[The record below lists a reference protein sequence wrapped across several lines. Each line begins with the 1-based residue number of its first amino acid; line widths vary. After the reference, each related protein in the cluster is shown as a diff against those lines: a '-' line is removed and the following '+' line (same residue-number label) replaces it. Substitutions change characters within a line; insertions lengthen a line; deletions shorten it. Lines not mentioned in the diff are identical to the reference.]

1 MARIKVIPPNK
12 AEGKL
17 KEAYDHLVESRGKH
31 ANVHMIQSLNPK
43 TIVSHMDLYMSI
55 MFDESPLHRYQRE
68 MLAVITSLYNSCKY
82 CVEHHKQALLH
93 YWKDEERI
101 DLLIKDYVNASIS
114 TKDKA
119 LCKMAHYLTIKP
131 DYEGKDVF
139 FNELREQQLSDR
151 EILDATLV
159 IAYFNFVNR
168 IVLNLGVDLE
178 KDGGEDYLY

>member
-1 MARIKVIPPNK
+1 MARIKVIPPNE
-12 AEGKL
+12 AEGSL
-17 KEAYDHLVESRGKH
+17 KEIYDQLIKSRGKL

-55 MFDESPLHRYQRE
+55 MFKESPLHRYQRE

-101 DLLIKDYVNASIS
+101 DLLIKDYLNANIS
-114 TKDKA
+114 AKDKA

-131 DYEGKDVF
+131 DYEAKDSF
-139 FNELREQQLSDR
+139 FNELRVQQLSDR

-168 IVLNLGVDLE
+168 IVLNLGVGLE
-178 KDGGEDYLY
+178 NDGGKDYKY